1 MDLERIPKRKI
12 SRERPRPGQGR
23 GAGGDRG
30 CRVNAPTVAGT
41 GGCHQGG
48 TQTISFYSYEVEQNH
63 YFDRGRVRNQMVS
76 SMLFPVVCKRHRYR
90 IPARF
95 ILPKG
100 TCTPTTPQSLS
111 CSPHIPPR
119 RGGRWL
125 LPVQGPLFGRPGCR
139 FSPRSLQAPPSGLGR
154 GGRSR
159 PRLEAA
165 RPRLGRV
172 SQVGRDPRCSRSPT
186 LRRGSW

>member
-1 MDLERIPKRKI
+1 MSLARAQPCPAQSSSHGPGGHAPWSSLASLILAMSCLWPCQASCAGPSAGPCCSLAEEVRWQTPQTGDWLSAVRGGLGR
-12 SRERPRPGQGR
+12 RPSC
-23 GAGGDRG
+23 A
-30 CRVNAPTVAGT
+30 A
-41 GGCHQGG
+41 
-48 TQTISFYSYEVEQNH
+48 
-63 YFDRGRVRNQMVS
+63 
-76 SMLFPVVCKRHRYR
+76 L
-90 IPARF
+90 RF
-95 ILPKG
+95 
-100 TCTPTTPQSLS
+100 CTPTTPQSLS

-139 FSPRSLQAPPSGLGR
+139 FSPRPLQAPPSGLGR